1 MKADVIIV
9 GAGIIGMSLALS
21 LSKSNKKII
30 IIEKNLLNSLKI
42 NRVYSISEKT
52 KSFYKEINIWDNI
65 DEVNNLESMNIYYR
79 NFNPKNLLSFS
90 EKINK
95 VKIGYI
101 AQSKNISNSLLEKI
115 KTDKNIS
122 LLDNYKINNIEN
134 TSEGI
139 KININDCEC
148 IEARYLFSCEGSKS
162 SIKRKLLEK
171 NIYDDYNSKA
181 LVFNIKHSIENNNIA
196 YQIFLKTGPVAFLP
210 ISKNYFS
217 MVVSIKNK
225 YSEKKIFK
233 EENIA
238 DFIKDITNNK
248 FGNIKLINKPIS
260 FNLKG
265 FDSENY
271 KVGNILFVGDSA
283 HSVHPLAGMG
293 LNLGISD
300 IIEIVNITNSNSM
313 SFNNKNFYSK
323 YARKQKIINKQAR
336 RQLKFIEKIYS
347 MDNKLA
353 ESIIINTMSAI
364 QKSGFVKKKII
375 EHANNNLSF
384 F

>member
-1 MKADVIIV
+1 
-9 GAGIIGMSLALS
+9 
-21 LSKSNKKII
+21 
-30 IIEKNLLNSLKI
+30 
-42 NRVYSISEKT
+42 
-52 KSFYKEINIWDNI
+52 
-65 DEVNNLESMNIYYR
+65 
-79 NFNPKNLLSFS
+79 
-90 EKINK
+90 
-95 VKIGYI
+95 
-101 AQSKNISNSLLEKI
+101 
-115 KTDKNIS
+115 
-122 LLDNYKINNIEN
+122 
-134 TSEGI
+134 
-139 KININDCEC
+139 
-148 IEARYLFSCEGSKS
+148 
-162 SIKRKLLEK
+162 
-171 NIYDDYNSKA
+171 
-181 LVFNIKHSIENNNIA
+181 
-196 YQIFLKTGPVAFLP
+196 
-210 ISKNYFS
+210 
-217 MVVSIKNK
+217 MVVSVKNK

-300 IIEIVNITNSNSM
+300 IIEIVNITNSNSL

-353 ESIIINTMSAI
+353 ESIIKNTMSAI

>member
-1 MKADVIIV
+1 
-9 GAGIIGMSLALS
+9 
-21 LSKSNKKII
+21 
-30 IIEKNLLNSLKI
+30 
-42 NRVYSISEKT
+42 
-52 KSFYKEINIWDNI
+52 
-65 DEVNNLESMNIYYR
+65 
-79 NFNPKNLLSFS
+79 
-90 EKINK
+90 
-95 VKIGYI
+95 
-101 AQSKNISNSLLEKI
+101 
-115 KTDKNIS
+115 
-122 LLDNYKINNIEN
+122 
-134 TSEGI
+134 
-139 KININDCEC
+139 
-148 IEARYLFSCEGSKS
+148 
-162 SIKRKLLEK
+162 
-171 NIYDDYNSKA
+171 
-181 LVFNIKHSIENNNIA
+181 
-196 YQIFLKTGPVAFLP
+196 
-210 ISKNYFS
+210 

-300 IIEIVNITNSNSM
+300 IIEIVNITNSNSL

-353 ESIIINTMSAI
+353 ESIIKNTMSAI

>member
-1 MKADVIIV
+1 
-9 GAGIIGMSLALS
+9 
-21 LSKSNKKII
+21 
-30 IIEKNLLNSLKI
+30 
-42 NRVYSISEKT
+42 
-52 KSFYKEINIWDNI
+52 
-65 DEVNNLESMNIYYR
+65 
-79 NFNPKNLLSFS
+79 
-90 EKINK
+90 
-95 VKIGYI
+95 
-101 AQSKNISNSLLEKI
+101 
-115 KTDKNIS
+115 
-122 LLDNYKINNIEN
+122 
-134 TSEGI
+134 
-139 KININDCEC
+139 
-148 IEARYLFSCEGSKS
+148 
-162 SIKRKLLEK
+162 
-171 NIYDDYNSKA
+171 
-181 LVFNIKHSIENNNIA
+181 
-196 YQIFLKTGPVAFLP
+196 
-210 ISKNYFS
+210 

-300 IIEIVNITNSNSM
+300 IIEIVNITNSNSL